1 MKNKSESTASY
12 FNSLMT
18 VRSWDIKIARI
29 QTDRGTEFFEQE
41 GVGAVYDERA
51 HHAFRAACNRNNIDH
66 TVTPVGDKVKYAELE
81 QEHLLFLRHF
91 HSNHTY
97 FNESFEN

>member
-1 MKNKSESTASY
+1 
-12 FNSLMT
+12 MT

-29 QTDRGTEFFEQE
+29 HADRGTEFFEQE

-51 HHAFRAACNRNNIDH
+51 HHAFRAACNKNNIDH

-81 QEHLLFLRHF
+81 QEHLLQTHYKNNNVQHLNIFF
-91 HSNHTY
+91 D
-97 FNESFEN
+97 